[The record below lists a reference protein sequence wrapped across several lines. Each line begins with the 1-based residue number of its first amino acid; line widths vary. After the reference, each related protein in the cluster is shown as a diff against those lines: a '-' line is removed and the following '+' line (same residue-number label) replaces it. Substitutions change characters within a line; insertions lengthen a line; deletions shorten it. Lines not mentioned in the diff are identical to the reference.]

1 MRYTKKFKWVGD
13 GLYQHK
19 GKYYARVYV
28 SGRRTWRCTGKDTMK
43 EARDWLKNFRE
54 GKFALKRGYESPHV
68 NLVQKQVTLG
78 KLIDDYI
85 AAGCP
90 TRKMHSKAPQTVK
103 DEARYLRVARS
114 HFADTSAA
122 SLSLANCDAYHKWR
136 MEGGYVSRFKV
147 RGHDVTMHTNGGNS
161 AVDHEL
167 TALSNVLNLAVR
179 RRVLKV
185 NPLHGRARFA
195 SATEVRHCREVAPT
209 PTELIRISG
218 WLRKKGE
225 HEVADA
231 ICFMAYTGLRVGEAL
246 PLRWDAIKED
256 EQLINVQREKRGIMP
271 WVPITTEVE
280 ALLQDMAKRRQ
291 GDLLFPSPFD
301 DTKSRDASAVRR
313 WLKTACEKLKIA
325 HRTPHGLRSHF
336 VTQARQ
342 SGLTDAEIAMLI
354 GNKTGPAIIAHT
366 YGDVRPDH
374 LLAQARRI
382 QFGAVG
388 GSTVSSTM
396 RAESSTEEQGDR
408 GESNQLQGASAQAVK
423 PRSSHHHAT
432 ASTTVGSPVNH

>member
-1 MRYTKKFKWVGD
+1 MRYSKHFKWVGD
-13 GLYQHK
+13 GLYKHK
-19 GKYYARVYV
+19 GKYYARVYI
-28 SGRRTWRCTGKDTMK
+28 SGRRSWRCTGKDTIK
-43 EARDWLKNFRE
+43 EARDWVKQFRE
-54 GKFALKRGYESPHV
+54 GKFALRRGYESPNL
-68 NLVQKQVTLG
+68 NLVQKHVTLG

-90 TRKMHSKAPQTVK
+90 TRKMRSKKPQTVN

-114 HFADTSAA
+114 YFADMSAA
-122 SLSLANCDAYHKWR
+122 SLSLADCDKYHKWR
-136 MEGGYVSRFKV
+136 MGGGYISRFKV
-147 RGHDVTMHTNGGNS
+147 RGHDVTLHTKGGNS

-167 TALSNVLNLAVR
+167 TALSDAINLAVR
-179 RRVLKV
+179 RRLLKA
-185 NPLHGRARFA
+185 NPLQGRARYA
-195 SATEVRHCREVAPT
+195 SAADVRHCREVAPT
-209 PTELIRISG
+209 PTELTRIAG
-218 WLRKKGE
+218 WLRNKGE

-231 ICFMAYTGLRVGEAL
+231 ICFMAYTGLRIGEAL
-246 PLRWDAIKED
+246 PLRWDVIKED

-280 ALLQDMAKRRQ
+280 ALLRDMAKRRN

-301 DTKSRDASAVRR
+301 ATKPRDASAVRR
-313 WLKTACEKLKIA
+313 WLKTACEKLSIG

-354 GNKTGPAIIAHT
+354 GDKTGPAIIAQT

-382 QFGAVG
+382 QFGALG
-388 GSTVSSTM
+388 GSTIGSTIG
-396 RAESSTEEQGDR
+396 AEG
-408 GESNQLQGASAQAVK
+408 SNEGQSDSYETNHVQDTPKQPVK
-423 PRSSHHHAT
+423 PRALHQPAAVRT
-432 ASTTVGSPVNH
+432 AGGIPLNH